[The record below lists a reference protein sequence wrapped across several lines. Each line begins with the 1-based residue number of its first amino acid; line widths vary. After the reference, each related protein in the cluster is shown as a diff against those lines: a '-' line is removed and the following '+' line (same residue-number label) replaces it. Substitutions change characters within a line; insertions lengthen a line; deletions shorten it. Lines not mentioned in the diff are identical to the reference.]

1 MILVIQHKNLPS
13 GLILAIIWNITDSR
27 GKIKEKILLYRYK
40 RTIKVYTIKNTYVNG
55 VDKVFFKLMQNFIKK
70 PNLIT
75 WMALICDL
83 TLRV

>member
-1 MILVIQHKNLPS
+1 MGAKLKKKL
-13 GLILAIIWNITDSR
+13 
-27 GKIKEKILLYRYK
+27 LLYRYR
-40 RTIKVYTIKNTYVNG
+40 RTIKVYKIKDTYING

-83 TLRV
+83 TLSV